1 MKHLATALAVLLAGS
16 IINLSHAGPAPE
28 RIDRAAI
35 RAQFDR
41 FLAAWNQ
48 EDLEAATAIFTKDA
62 VVYDPAPPGVFL
74 GREAI
79 HEWTRKSFQDLDRI
93 RIEVS
98 GVRVR
103 IEGETAWIT
112 AHYSFSATRD
122 GLSLAEE
129 GNLSMIWI
137 RMENGA
143 YLSPLFHASRVPA
156 GAGD

>member
-1 MKHLATALAVLLAGS
+1 MKHLATALALLLAGS
-16 IINLSHAGPAPE
+16 ITSLSHAIPAPE
-28 RIDRAAI
+28 RIDRTAI
-35 RAQFDR
+35 LARFDR

-48 EDLEAATAIFTKDA
+48 EDLESATKIFTKDA
-62 VVYDPAPPGVFL
+62 VVFDPAPPGVFL

-93 RIEVS
+93 RIETS

-112 AHYSFSATRD
+112 AHYSFSATKA
-122 GLSLAEE
+122 GISLEEE

-137 RMENGA
+137 RVENGS
-143 YLSPLFHASRVPA
+143 YLSPLFHASRVPE

>member
-16 IINLSHAGPAPE
+16 ITTLSHARPAPE

-35 RAQFDR
+35 LAQFDR
-41 FLAAWNQ
+41 FLAVWNH
-48 EDLEAATAIFTKDA
+48 EDLETATAIFTKDA

-79 HEWTRKSFQDLDRI
+79 HEWTWKSFQDLDRI
-93 RIEVS
+93 RIETS

-112 AHYSFSATRD
+112 AHYSFSATRN
-122 GLSLAEE
+122 GLSQEGE

-137 RMENGA
+137 RVENGT
-143 YLSPLFHASRVPA
+143 YLSPLFHASRVPE
-156 GAGD
+156 GTGN